1 MPNNPTPTQE
11 ISPLEVIY
19 DLGATRDGPIS
30 EM

>member
-11 ISPLEVIY
+11 ISPLEAIY
-19 DLGATRDGPIS
+19 DLGATLDGPIS